1 MTALIR
7 AYAGTVVVAG
17 LIAGAWGAVVVLW
30 LWRTVDDA
38 TTWGAP

>member
-17 LIAGAWGAVVVLW
+17 LIAGAWGAVF
-30 LWRTVDDA
+30 
-38 TTWGAP
+38 WGIGRDCCPHGEAGGEL